1 MHVFTRSNRM
11 KRDVQEKNGGGST
24 GAGSSS
30 SSSSSSMEA
39 VLVSHDSGCTLCHAM
54 YNSKSDEISHLNGK
68 LHRMNVSNEKEWQA
82 YLKYMHPT

>member
-11 KRDVQEKNGGGST
+11 KRELQEKSGGGGT
-24 GAGSSS
+24 GARRN
-30 SSSSSSMEA
+30 SSSMEEE
-39 VLVSHDSGCTLCHAM
+39 VLVSNDSVGCTLCHAM

-82 YLKYMHPT
+82 YLKYMHPS